1 MTAFTTTQEET
12 HSRSQR
18 GILPPRVLALVIA
31 WCPLEPH
38 RLGELLVIPP
48 GDREPRLLGR
58 GPALRTDA
66 HERLDFA
73 RHRPGQVTPCPP
85 LDIGSISRSQL
96 LLQAVGEKFIEA
108 RNIGKAALLHNGLD
122 TTVAKV
128 MPGDTLQVGKQLIL
142 LCVARPAWLVEKRP
156 LPPLH
161 EFGQADRNGLVGES
175 ASVWELRHHV
185 EFVANESGHVLITGP
200 SGSGKELVARAIHAR
215 GSRAKGPFVARSAAT
230 IPESL
235 VDAELFG
242 NAKNYPNPGM
252 ADRLGLVGEAHG
264 GSLYLDEFA
273 ELPLSGQARL
283 LRVLDAG
290 EYQRLGEAKARKS
303 SFRLI
308 VATNRSPTSLKY
320 DLLARLVLRIEL
332 LGLNERREDIPLL
345 ARDLLRN
352 LANDDARLAARFFAK
367 AGADHPKLSAG
378 LIQDLVSHDYE
389 TNNRELLRL
398 LLASVRSSDKD
409 ELAPLPSRTRRERT
423 DARAHRLAPR
433 LGLDAPAPA
442 PAPAPEPSP
451 DALPA
456 SVLTPERIQACLDQH
471 NGSLELTWRA
481 LGLPSRHALRRL
493 VLRHH
498 LQISRHVK
506 QRRP

>member
-1 MTAFTTTQEET
+1 VTAFATTQDET

-18 GILPPRVLALVIA
+18 GVPPPRVLALVVA
-31 WCPLEPH
+31 WCPPEPH
-38 RLGELLVIPP
+38 RLGELLLIPP

-58 GPALRTDA
+58 GPARRTDA

-73 RHRPGQVTPCPP
+73 RHRPGQVSPRPP
-85 LDIGSISRSQL
+85 LDIASISRSQL
-96 LLQAVGEKFIEA
+96 LLHAVGETFVEA
-108 RNIGKAALLHNGLD
+108 RNIGKAALLHNGVETSLAR
-122 TTVAKV
+122 VV
-128 MPGDTLQVGKQLIL
+128 PGDTLQVGKKLIL
-142 LCVARPAWLVEKRP
+142 LCVTRPAWLVETRSQ
-156 LPPLH
+156 PPLH

-175 ASVWELRHHV
+175 ASVSELRQHV

-200 SGSGKELVARAIHAR
+200 SGSGKELVARAIHTC
-215 GSRAKGPFVARSAAT
+215 GPRAKGPFVSRSAAT

-273 ELPLSGQARL
+273 ELPLAGQARL

-290 EYQRLGEAKARKS
+290 EYQRLGEAKSRKS

-308 VATNRSPTSLKY
+308 VATNRAPASLKH

-332 LGLNERREDIPLL
+332 LGLNDRREDIPLL
-345 ARDLLRN
+345 THHLLRK
-352 LANDDARLAARFFAK
+352 LAREDARLAARFFTNAE
-367 AGADHPKLSAG
+367 ALQPKLSAE
-378 LIQDLVSHDYE
+378 LMQDLLRHDYE
-389 TNNRELLRL
+389 TNTRELLRL
-398 LLASVRSSDKD
+398 VLASVRSSDGD
-409 ELAPLPSRTRRERT
+409 ELQALPPRARRDLTDGHAHPSPRRSAEARSAPPEPSAE
-423 DARAHRLAPR
+423 
-433 LGLDAPAPA
+433 PAPA
-442 PAPAPEPSP
+442 SP
-451 DALPA
+451 
-456 SVLTPERIQACLDQH
+456 TPERIQACLDRH

-493 VLRHH
+493 VLRYQ
-498 LQISRHVK
+498 LQISRHAK
-506 QRRP
+506 RP